1 MHYKYKKIRTIGV
14 NGFSIRHTNA
24 DDVQM
29 LGEIDGYTYIY
40 ATTLAEQHE
49 SLLFTKVTLSLQEL
63 QELELQRY
71 LKSADT
77 EVLQSIA
84 MAKAEAT
91 VQKHINTT
99 IKDLGYDDENSIA
112 KYLVEGN
119 PFYDECAAISIW
131 IGNVWVY
138 AHQVQADIVVGNRT
152 MPTIEELIE
161 ELPKLVV

>member
-1 MHYKYKKIRTIGV
+1 MHYKYKKIRTTGI
-14 NGFSIRHTNA
+14 NGFSIRHTNT

-71 LKSADT
+71 LKSAPT

-91 VQKHINTT
+91 VQNHINTT

-112 KYLVEGN
+112 KYLVPTN
-119 PFYDECAAISIW
+119 KYYTQCSAIS
-131 IGNVWVY
+131 VWVGDVWTI
-138 AHQVQADIVVGNRT
+138 ANASQAT
-152 MPTIEELIE
+152 TLEELLA
-161 ELPKLVV
+161 ELPELVV